1 MVAIF
6 AAAPEVYDQALK
18 LPSSDAGLAF
28 LVGISAFIALLGI
41 SVIRRWR
48 WTF

>member
-1 MVAIF
+1 MIF
-6 AAAPEVYDQALK
+6 AVAPEVYDQALK
-18 LPSSDAGLAF
+18 LPSSHAQLAV
-28 LVGISAFIALLGI
+28 LIGISAFIALLGI